1 MELNFQILDAD
12 YIISDSKPILRFFGR
27 TDKNKSV
34 TVFYEGFAPYF
45 YVLPHEEETPELKK
59 ILKKKF
65 NDLVVKTEPV
75 KKYLPIGYSS
85 KPTTVLKI
93 TLNNPAK
100 TPFIRD
106 SLKTEKRIV
115 KQVFEADI
123 LFRYRFMADQNLS
136 GMKWYRVIGDGTN
149 TNTVKT
155 DIKINA
161 KKFQDLEKDE
171 HMTFKYMS
179 IDIEVVPSEARMPDP
194 EKDPIIVVSMYF
206 YPAFNGKN
214 SMVLAAKKLRQPAM
228 DTCGF
233 FNEKEMLTEFLKT
246 LDRFDPDIILGY
258 NINNFDLPYIET
270 RLRKNGLPRTIG
282 RCNQKSIFSRK
293 ITNRFR
299 NTVSGRVVV
308 DVYDL
313 VKEATLK
320 FGLFRGLKRYGL
332 GDISKLVL
340 GDGKIDI
347 IHSEIKTHWADNGKR
362 LQKLLDYSRKDARL
376 PMDIL
381 FKEGMLDKFL
391 EISKVSGIVL
401 QDAID
406 GGESTR
412 IENLL
417 LREFNKKNYLIPC
430 KPDPYIISRR
440 NLERRKEGLKGA
452 FVLNPEVGFHDKC
465 VAYLDFRSMYPSI
478 IRAFNICPT
487 TLIANPEKLEY
498 LKTPNGVKFVSP
510 KIREGIIPQI
520 LKNLLKARAKIKID
534 MKRAKKPDKKR
545 YLYAK
550 QYAFKTVANAF
561 YGHLGYIRAKL
572 YILEI
577 ANAITSTGREMIKR
591 TKQTVEQKTPYKTV
605 YADTDSVM
613 VGLKTTDVQE
623 AFKIGEE
630 ICELINDE
638 IHHILE
644 LKVENIF
651 KTLLILSKKRYAGW
665 NFEPMDSEWE
675 ESIIT
680 KGIETVR
687 RDWCDLVSETLG
699 EVLETILKEQNIKKS
714 IKIVKDK
721 IEQIKT
727 GEMDIDKLVITKSIS
742 KSLKSYKG
750 IQPHIELVKKMRAR
764 DPATA
769 PSVGDRVGFVVTK
782 GLQMISKRAEDPD
795 YVKKHGLRIDSKY
808 YIESQLFPPLERVF
822 EALGVNRSDL
832 MGGGKQLGLF
842 DVMKEEIKKDT
853 VFEDKLTEIDG
864 FICNNCNNVF
874 RRPPLSGKCNFCD
887 GEIVFYKGSKKSRA
901 YAPSNTP
908 NEITFNPLKNTSS
921 TC

>member
-1 MELNFQILDAD
+1 MELNFQILSAD
-12 YIISDSKPILRFFGR
+12 YIISDSKPILRLFGR

-34 TVFYEGFAPYF
+34 TVFYDGFLPYF
-45 YVLPHEEETPELKK
+45 YILPIEGKSSEVKK
-59 ILKKKF
+59 ILNKKF
-65 NDLVVKTEPV
+65 DNLVVKVETV
-75 KKYLPIGYSS
+75 KKHLPIGYSS
-85 KPTTVLKI
+85 KPIMLLKI

-106 SLKTEKRIV
+106 SLKAEREIV
-115 KQVFEADI
+115 KQIFEADI
-123 LFRYRFMADQNLS
+123 LFKYRFMSDQNIS
-136 GMKWYRVIGDGTN
+136 GMKWYHVVGDGTD

-155 DIKINA
+155 DIKIQA
-161 KKFQDLEKDE
+161 KKFQELEKEE
-171 HMTFKYMS
+171 HMKFKHMS
-179 IDIEVVPSEARMPDP
+179 VDIEVVPSEARIP
-194 EKDPIIVVSMYF
+194 EPEEDPIILISLCF

-214 SMVLAAKKLRQPAM
+214 SMVLAAKKLRQPSAG
-228 DTCGF
+228 TLGF
-233 FNEKEMLTEFLKT
+233 FNEKQMLNEFLKIV
-246 LDRFDPDIILGY
+246 DRYDPDIILGY

-282 RCNQKSIFSRK
+282 RCNQKPIFSRK

-299 NTVSGRVVV
+299 NTIAGRVVA

-313 VKEATLK
+313 VKEAALK

-332 GDISKLVL
+332 GDVSKRVL
-340 GDGKIDI
+340 GDGKIDVA
-347 IHSEIKTHWADNGKR
+347 HTEIKTYWADNGKR
-362 LQKLLDYSRKDARL
+362 LKKLIDYSRKDAQL
-376 PMDIL
+376 PMNIL
-381 FKEGMLDKFL
+381 FKERMLDKFL
-391 EISKVSGIVL
+391 EISRVSGIVL

-417 LREFNKKNYLIPC
+417 LREFNKRGYIIPC
-430 KPDPYIISRR
+430 KPEPHVISRR
-440 NLERRKEGLKGA
+440 NLERRKGGLKGA
-452 FVLNPEVGFHDKC
+452 FVLSPDVGFHDKC
-465 VAYLDFRSMYPSI
+465 VAYLDFKSMYPSI
-478 IRAFNICPT
+478 IRSFNICPT
-487 TLIANPEKLEY
+487 TLVVNSEKLEC
-498 LKTPNGVKFVSP
+498 LETPNGVKFVSP
-510 KIREGIIPQI
+510 KIRKGIIPQI
-520 LKNLLKARAKIKID
+520 IKYLLDTRAKIKTS
-534 MKRAKKPDKKR
+534 MKRAKNPGKKR

-572 YILEI
+572 YMLEI

-591 TKQTVEQKTPYKTV
+591 TKQTVEQKTPYKV
-605 YADTDSVM
+605 IYADTDSVM

-623 AFKIGEE
+623 ALKIGGE

-644 LKVENIF
+644 LKIESIF

-665 NFEPMDSEWE
+665 NFEPMDSGWE
-675 ESIIT
+675 ESTLT

-687 RDWCDLVSETLG
+687 RDWCDLVSETLE

-714 IKIVKDK
+714 VKIVKEK

-727 GEMDIDKLVITKSIS
+727 GKMDIDKLVMTKSIS
-742 KSLKSYKG
+742 KSLKNYKG
-750 IQPHIELVKKMRAR
+750 VQPHIELVKKMRAR

-769 PSVGDRVGFVVTK
+769 PNVGDRVGFVITK

-795 YVKKHGLRIDSKY
+795 YVKKHGLKIDSKY

-822 EALGVNRSDL
+822 ESLGVNRSDL

-842 DVMKEEIKKDT
+842 EAMKEEVKKGT
-853 VFEDKLTEIDG
+853 LFEDKLTEIDG
-864 FICNNCNNVF
+864 CICNNCNNVF
-874 RRPPLSGKCNFCD
+874 RRPPLSGKCNFCN
-887 GEIVFYKGSKKSRA
+887 GEIVFYKGSKKSRV
-901 YAPSNTP
+901 YAPHRIPKET
-908 NEITFNPLKNTSS
+908 T
-921 TC
+921 

>member
-1 MELNFQILDAD
+1 MELNFQVLDAD
-12 YIISDSKPILRFFGR
+12 YIISDSKPILRLFGR

-34 TVFYEGFAPYF
+34 TVFFEKFMPYF
-45 YVLPHEEETPELKK
+45 YILPVEGKIPEIKT
-59 ILKKKF
+59 ILKKRF
-65 NDLVVKTEPV
+65 NDLVVKVETV
-75 KKYLPIGYSS
+75 KKHLPIGYSRS
-85 KPTTVLKI
+85 YNTLLKI

-106 SLKTEKRIV
+106 SLKREKKIV

-123 LFRYRFMADQNLS
+123 LFKYRFMADQNIS
-136 GMKWYRVIGDGTN
+136 GMKWYRVVGNGTN

-155 DIKINA
+155 DLKITA
-161 KKFQDLEKDE
+161 KKFQELKKEE
-171 HMTFKYMS
+171 HTNFKHMS
-179 IDIEVVPSEARMPDP
+179 FDIEIVPSEARMPDS
-194 EKDPIIVVSMYF
+194 EKDPIIIISLCF
-206 YPAFNGKN
+206 FPAFNGKN
-214 SMVLAAKKLRQPAM
+214 SIVLAAKKLRQK
-228 DTCGF
+228 DKNTLDF
-233 FNEKEMLTEFLKT
+233 FNEKKMLSEFLNII
-246 LDRFDPDIILGY
+246 DRYDPDIILGY

-282 RCNQKSIFSRK
+282 RCNQKPFFSRK

-299 NTVSGRVVV
+299 NTVPGRTVV

-320 FGLFRGLKRYGL
+320 FGLFKGLKRYGL
-332 GDISKLVL
+332 NDISKLVL

-347 IHSEIKTHWADNGKR
+347 SHSEIKTHWMNNGKQ
-362 LQKLLDYSRKDARL
+362 LKKLLDYGRKDAQL
-376 PMDIL
+376 PMNIL
-381 FKEGMLDKFL
+381 FKERMLDKFF
-391 EISKVSGIVL
+391 EISRVSGILL

-417 LREFNKKNYLIPC
+417 LREFNKRNYVIPC
-430 KPDPYIISRR
+430 KPDPHIVSRR

-452 FVLNPEVGFHDKC
+452 FVLNPVVGFHDKC

-478 IRAFNICPT
+478 IRSFNICPT
-487 TLIANPEKLEY
+487 TLITTPEKSEC
-498 LKTPNGVKFVSP
+498 LKTPNGTRFVSP
-510 KIREGIIPQI
+510 KIKEGIVPQI
-520 LKNLLKARAKIKID
+520 LKYLLETRARIKNN
-534 MKRAKKPDKKR
+534 MKRAKKPEKRR

-550 QYAFKTVANAF
+550 QYAFKTIANAF

-577 ANAITSTGREMIKR
+577 ANAITSTGREMIKK
-591 TKQTVEQKTPYKTV
+591 TKKTVEEKTPYKVV

-613 VGLKTTDVQE
+613 VGFNTKDVQE
-623 AFKIGEE
+623 ALKMGEE
-630 ICELINDE
+630 ICVLINDE

-644 LKVENIF
+644 LKIESIF

-665 NFEPMDSEWE
+665 NFEPIDGGWD
-675 ESIIT
+675 ESTIT

-699 EVLETILKEQNIKKS
+699 EVLETILKDQDIKKS
-714 IKIVKDK
+714 VKIVKNK

-727 GEMDIDKLVITKSIS
+727 GKMDIDKLVITKSVS
-742 KSLKSYKG
+742 KSLRSYKG

-769 PSVGDRVGFVVTK
+769 PTVGDRVGFVITK
-782 GLQMISKRAEDPD
+782 GLQMISKRAEDPE
-795 YVKKHGLRIDSKY
+795 YVKKHGLKIDSKY

-832 MGGGKQLGLF
+832 TGGGKQLGLF
-842 DVMKEEIKKDT
+842 EVIKKEVKKDT
-853 VFEDKLTEIDG
+853 VFDDKLTEIDG

-874 RRPPLSGKCNFCD
+874 RRPPLSGKCNFCN
-887 GEIVFYKGSKKSRA
+887 GEIVFYKGSKKSRV
-901 YAPSNTP
+901 YTP
-908 NEITFNPLKNTSS
+908 
-921 TC
+921 